1 MPASIAT
8 QLAQVPRSYVP
19 VALAGG
25 KLRVLVETF
34 TLSSEAI
41 GTYNIGAPLPAGAVP
56 VAGLVVSSVTLGT
69 ATIAI
74 GTSTAAAKYRAAAT
88 LTTPDAPAL
97 FGTAAATGA
106 PLAAAEQLVLTVAG
120 AALPSS
126 GRLVVL
132 FVYADN
138 S

>member
-34 TLSSEAI
+34 TLAGEAT
-41 GTYNIGAPLPAGAVP
+41 GTYAIGAPVPAGAVP
-56 VAGLVVSSVTLGT
+56 LAGLVVSSISLGT
-69 ATIAI
+69 STIAI
-74 GTSTAAAKYRAAAT
+74 GTAATPAKYRAAAT
-88 LTTPDAPAL
+88 IGTADAPAL
-97 FGTAAATGA
+97 FGTAAATGG
-106 PLAAAEQLVLTVAG
+106 PLAAAEQLVLTVG
-120 AALPSS
+120 VAALPSA